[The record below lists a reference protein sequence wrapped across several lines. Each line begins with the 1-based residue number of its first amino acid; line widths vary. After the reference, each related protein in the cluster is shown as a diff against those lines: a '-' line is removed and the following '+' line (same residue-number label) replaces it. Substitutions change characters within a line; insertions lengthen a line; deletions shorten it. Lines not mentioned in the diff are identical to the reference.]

1 MNFRTTSTI
10 EEQTNHVKKYA
21 PLLLL
26 NIPRKYQYLLYSIPF
41 FAIFADLIFNLL
53 NHIYFL
59 CVFDFFLFIV
69 TIHTII
75 SLRKKIMI
83 PESISSGILNPNSI
97 IEIEITDKQI
107 MGVLPNK
114 TIIHDLT
121 EYTKFIV
128 IKNGIFLTVDVQ
140 NRKKNKCN
148 LYSHKEIFFIR
159 KAKINQSIL

>member
-10 EEQTNHVKKYA
+10 EEQMNHVKKYA

-41 FAIFADLIFNLL
+41 LAIFADFVFNLL

-59 CVFDFFLFIV
+59 CIFDFFLFIV

-83 PESISSGILNPNSI
+83 PESI
-97 IEIEITDKQI
+97 
-107 MGVLPNK
+107 
-114 TIIHDLT
+114 
-121 EYTKFIV
+121 
-128 IKNGIFLTVDVQ
+128 
-140 NRKKNKCN
+140 
-148 LYSHKEIFFIR
+148 
-159 KAKINQSIL
+159 

>member
-10 EEQTNHVKKYA
+10 EEQMSHVKKYA
-21 PLLLL
+21 PLLLLL

-41 FAIFADLIFNLL
+41 IAIFADFVFNLL

-59 CVFDFFLFIV
+59 CIFDFFLFIV

-107 MGVLPNK
+107 IGVLPNK
-114 TIIHDLT
+114 TIIRDLSEFT
-121 EYTKFIV
+121 NYMIV
-128 IKNGIFLTVDVQ
+128 KDGVFLMMNNKKEKNIYYIYLQ
-140 NRKKNKCN
+140 KNKN
-148 LYSHKEIFFIR
+148 
-159 KAKINQSIL
+159 